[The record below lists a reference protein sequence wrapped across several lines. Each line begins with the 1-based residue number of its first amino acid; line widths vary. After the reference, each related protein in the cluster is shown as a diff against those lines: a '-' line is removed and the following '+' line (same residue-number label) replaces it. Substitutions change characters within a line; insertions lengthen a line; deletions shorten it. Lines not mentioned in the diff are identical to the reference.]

1 MNAVLVRT
9 LSLVAAIWLA
19 VGWHGSA
26 FDSAHAGEPMGGHE
40 EVLFDTGQARILGR
54 GGQVHDFFVE
64 LAQTPAQQR
73 RGLMFRDALEPG
85 HGMLFDFNPPRRIT
99 MWMKNTPLSL
109 DMLFFDPHG
118 RLILIAEHTEPF
130 SQELISAPEAVRYVL
145 EVSAGTA
152 ANLGLELGD
161 LLRLP

>member
-1 MNAVLVRT
+1 MNAVLVRIV
-9 LSLVAAIWLA
+9 SLVAAVWLA
-19 VGWHGSA
+19 VGWHGGA
-26 FDSAHAGEPMGGHE
+26 RDLAHAGESMVGNE
-40 EVLFDTGQARILGR
+40 EILFDTGHARILGR

-64 LAQTPAQQR
+64 LAQTPAEQR

-85 HGMLFDFNPPRRIT
+85 HGMLFDFNPPRRIA

-118 RLILIAEHTEPF
+118 RLVLIAEHTEPF

-152 ANLGLELGD
+152 AHLGLKLGD
-161 LLRLP
+161 QLSLP